1 MLAHIQALCEHVSP
15 SIEIYC
21 SKHIAQC
28 WPYFISDLFLLI
40 DKLPWIQ
47 VRTGAAQVE
56 GGIHGLVSYEKKA
69 FWLLRQIEWG
79 YIDHGLGR
87 GWLKQTSFPDSIMV
101 FSGARRSSSETLNP
115 CVYNFRWFCFA
126 CMCKAPSRPPLSLAL
141 CGFISQTKFSIPNCV
156 WNKLRWIYW
165 WMLISASPCFVP
177 RHINSWPCCSCELLC
192 FRVSVARH

>member
-79 YIDHGLGR
+79 YIDHGPGR
-87 GWLKQTSFPDSIMV
+87 GWLKQTSFPI
-101 FSGARRSSSETLNP
+101 RLWSSLEP
-115 CVYNFRWFCFA
+115 A
-126 CMCKAPSRPPLSLAL
+126 
-141 CGFISQTKFSIPNCV
+141 
-156 WNKLRWIYW
+156 
-165 WMLISASPCFVP
+165 
-177 RHINSWPCCSCELLC
+177 
-192 FRVSVARH
+192 VARLKLWIPVCTISGDSALPACARCQAGHHCHLHCVVSFHRLSSAFQTN